1 MSRIGRKPIPVPN
14 GVTVN
19 LGDTVSVSGPKGQ
32 LERPLVSGVSVARE
46 GDDLVV
52 SRDDDTRQNR
62 ARHGLMRALINN
74 MVVGVTQGFSKRL
87 EIVGV
92 GYKAEPSGREIVF
105 NLGYSHPIHFQ
116 PPQGIDIQVERG
128 RQLQTHRV
136 ENFVT
141 VSGIDKEL
149 VGQTAANIRGFRPPD
164 AYKGKGV
171 RYSTETIRVK
181 AGKSGK
187 V

>member
-1 MSRIGRKPIPVPN
+1 MSRVGRKPIPVPA
-14 GVTVN
+14 GVTVT
-19 LGDTVSVSGPKGQ
+19 LGETVSVSGPRGQ
-32 LERPLVSGVSVARE
+32 LERSLISGISVVQE
-46 GDDLVV
+46 GDTLLV
-52 SRDDDTRQNR
+52 SRDGDSRTHR

-74 MVVGVTQGFSKRL
+74 MVVGVTQGFSKHL

-92 GYKAEPSGREIVF
+92 GYKAEVSGRSLTF
-105 NLGYSHPIHFQ
+105 NLGYSHPILFES
-116 PPQGIDIQVERG
+116 PQGIEIKVERG
-128 RQLQTHRV
+128 RQLQNHRV
-136 ENFVT
+136 ENFIT
-141 VSGIDKEL
+141 VSGADKEL

-164 AYKGKGV
+164 AYKAKGI